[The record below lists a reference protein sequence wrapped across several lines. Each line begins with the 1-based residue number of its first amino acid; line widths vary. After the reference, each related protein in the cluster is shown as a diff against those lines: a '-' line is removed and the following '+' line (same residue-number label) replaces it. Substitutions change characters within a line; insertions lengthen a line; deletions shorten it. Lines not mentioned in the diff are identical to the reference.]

1 MHTRSEWFV
10 HHRWRVLAA
19 GVALLCVYGVL
30 GELAPRAGAAYA
42 AYEAWQRQE
51 ATIASM
57 ARWAEERQ
65 ALSHRKRR
73 LQERFAALYVSLPR
87 SDQMSILLQVLQES
101 ADAAG
106 VTVRHVRPAEH
117 VRFAAYD
124 ELPFAVEVAGGFHAL
139 GAFISRIEQS
149 PYVIT
154 LDGFEIRR
162 PAVTAARLH
171 ATLSLSVIALHEQR
185 GSG

>member
-1 MHTRSEWFV
+1 MHPRSEWFA
-10 HHRWRVLAA
+10 HHRWRGLAA

-42 AYEAWQRQE
+42 AYGAWQRQE

-57 ARWAEERQ
+57 ARWDEERQ

-73 LQERFAALYVSLPR
+73 LQQRFAALYVSLPR
-87 SDQMSILLQVLQES
+87 SDQMSTLLQVLQES
-101 ADAAG
+101 ASAAG
-106 VTVRHVRPAEH
+106 VDVRHVRPAEH
-117 VRFAAYD
+117 ARFATYD
-124 ELPFAVEVAGGFHAL
+124 ELPFAVEVTGDFHAL
-139 GAFISRIEQS
+139 GAFINRIEQS
-149 PYVIT
+149 PYVIK
-154 LDGFEIRR
+154 LKGFEIRR
-162 PAVTAARLH
+162 PAVAARLH